1 MKLLALAFGIF
12 GVIIVAGVSASGV
25 YFRRDYSSATHKPS
39 IASDAVT
46 QAEAGKPVAA
56 PAASGSGSL
65 GAAVSD
71 DCLQSDF
78 EINRANAQIRVVA
91 CSAAIQSKKLDKD
104 QLARARLNR
113 GIARMAIGD
122 MTMAAN
128 DYEEALKHYDSA
140 IDSQAPDAW
149 NLYRRG
155 LALDG
160 LGQTDRA
167 LTDFD
172 AAIRLDPSDA
182 IFHYRRGVVLA
193 TRKRA
198 LERAI
203 EDFDKVLMLV
213 PDNLDAL
220 IRRGQAYGQLG
231 DNGHSLADLDR
242 AVLLAPRSAQA
253 RLFRGLTHN
262 RRGEAQLAVEDY
274 GAAIALDPRSADAL
288 INRSAVFAA
297 LGKDDLAH
305 VDLEAAILLQPKDPY
320 AHYNLGDVHFAKRE
334 YDEAIRNYSAAI
346 RLDPGFALAYNNRCL
361 TRSIV
366 GHDLIAALDDCD
378 TALKLAPYNL
388 DIRDTRGF
396 TYLKLGD
403 PAIAIVEY
411 DAALALDP
419 NRALS
424 LFGRGM
430 ARIRM
435 GHRNEGAADQAAA
448 RVLSPSVE
456 RAFSIY
462 GLN

>member
-1 MKLLALAFGIF
+1 MYLFKVMYAL
-12 GVIIVAGVSASGV
+12 
-25 YFRRDYSSATHKPS
+25 
-39 IASDAVT
+39 
-46 QAEAGKPVAA
+46 
-56 PAASGSGSL
+56 SL
-65 GAAVSD
+65 
-71 DCLQSDF
+71 
-78 EINRANAQIRVVA
+78 
-91 CSAAIQSKKLDKD
+91 
-104 QLARARLNR
+104 
-113 GIARMAIGD
+113 
-122 MTMAAN
+122 
-128 DYEEALKHYDSA
+128 
-140 IDSQAPDAW
+140 P
-149 NLYRRG
+149 
-155 LALDG
+155 
-160 LGQTDRA
+160 
-167 LTDFD
+167 
-172 AAIRLDPSDA
+172 
-182 IFHYRRGVVLA
+182 
-193 TRKRA
+193 
-198 LERAI
+198 
-203 EDFDKVLMLV
+203 
-213 PDNLDAL
+213 
-220 IRRGQAYGQLG
+220 
-231 DNGHSLADLDR
+231 
-242 AVLLAPRSAQA
+242 
-253 RLFRGLTHN
+253 
-262 RRGEAQLAVEDY
+262 
-274 GAAIALDPRSADAL
+274 
-288 INRSAVFAA
+288 
-297 LGKDDLAH
+297 H

-320 AHYNLGDVHFAKRE
+320 AHYNLGYVHFAKRE

-424 LFGRGM
+424 LFGLGM